1 MRRLIAPF
9 LRFVQ
14 LESASSIVLL
24 MASLVA
30 LVLANS
36 ALAPL
41 YESLL
46 RFPVGGTIGSF
57 TFQWNLHEWIND
69 VLMAIFFLLMGLE
82 IKRELIKGEL
92 ASLRRA
98 LLPVLAALG
107 GVLTPALIYWVW
119 NRGSENAHGWGI
131 PIATDIAF
139 SLAALSLFGRRIPL
153 GLKVF
158 LVTLAIV
165 DDIAGVLVI
174 ATAYTRHLHY
184 AYLLGAMLLFGLC
197 LLMNRAGVIRLSAYL
212 AVGLLLWCALHASGI
227 HATLAGVLLA
237 FAMPAQGILP
247 ADTLLERGRQR
258 LDQFAVSVERAGPSS
273 REARR
278 HLHRLRAGIERYE
291 SPLDRLE
298 RVLHPW
304 VSFGIVPLFAFA
316 NAGIPVKELS
326 GGAALDPVFLGIF
339 LGLVLGKPIGITL
352 FSWVAV
358 RLGVAELPYGVS
370 WRQLH
375 AAAWLGGIGFTV
387 SIFIA
392 GLAFNTEDQY
402 ALARLAVFAASTVAA
417 LVGICL
423 LAAFSQTSVPEQLEE
438 QVSPVNY

>member
-14 LESASSIVLL
+14 LESSGSIVLL
-24 MASLVA
+24 LASLAA
-30 LVLANS
+30 LGMANS
-36 ALAPL
+36 SLAPW
-41 YESLL
+41 YENLL
-46 RFPVGGTIGSF
+46 RFPVGGRAGAF
-57 TFQWNLHEWIND
+57 VFQWDLREWVND

-82 IKRELIKGEL
+82 IKRELVSGEL

-98 LLPVLAALG
+98 LLPVLAAFG
-107 GVLTPALIYWVW
+107 GVLTPALIYWGL
-119 NRGSENAHGWGI
+119 NRGTENAHGWGI

-139 SLAALSLFGRRIPL
+139 SLAALSLFGRHIPI

-174 ATAYTRHLHY
+174 ATAYTRQIHY
-184 AYLLGAMLLFGLC
+184 GYLLAAILLFVLC
-197 LLMNRAGVIRLSAYL
+197 LLMNRAGVIRLSVYL
-212 AVGLLLWCALHASGI
+212 VTGGLLWWTLYASGV

-237 FAMPAQGILP
+237 FAIPAQGVLP
-247 ADTLLERGRQR
+247 AHALFERGRQH
-258 LDQFAVSVERAGPSS
+258 LDQFAASVAQIGPES

-278 HLHRLRAGIERYE
+278 HVHRLRAGIERYE
-291 SPLDRLE
+291 PPLNRLE

-316 NAGIPVKELS
+316 NAGIPLKELS
-326 GGAALDPVFLGIF
+326 RGAGREPIVWGIF
-339 LGLVLGKPIGITL
+339 LGLVLGKTIGITL
-352 FSWVAV
+352 FSWLAV
-358 RLGVAELPYGVS
+358 HFGVAELPHGVR

-375 AAAWLGGIGFTV
+375 ATAWLGGIGFTV

-392 GLAFNTEDQY
+392 GLAFENEQQY
-402 ALARLAVFAASTVAA
+402 ALARLAILASSMIAA
-417 LVGICL
+417 LIGICL
-423 LAAFSQTSVPEQLEE
+423 LAISSRTNAPQPTGEQI
-438 QVSPVNY
+438 SI